1 MVEGRRFG
9 TVTELFEA
17 AVDVFMLAVGLGCVW
32 LGCSA
37 THRRHQYPELARG
50 PAWATRTWGL
60 GFVLLGVS
68 LAIASVGRLTGET
81 WSWPSAVMRWVA
93 GPLVVGSILASMLSR
108 HRPRRNGR
116 TAEAVDEG
124 RRA

>member
-1 MVEGRRFG
+1 MA
-9 TVTELFEA
+9 LFEA
-17 AVDVFMLAVGLGCVW
+17 AMDVFMMAMGLGCVW

-50 PAWATRTWGL
+50 PVWTTRTWGL
-60 GFVLLGVS
+60 GFVLLGAS
-68 LAIASVGRLTGET
+68 LAVASVGRFTGEV

-93 GPLVVGSILASMLSR
+93 GPLVIGSILASMVFR
-108 HRPRRNGR
+108 RRGRRNNQ
-116 TAEAVDEG
+116 AVEAVQSADEA